1 VPRPIRVVVDARID
15 ARDGIGRYTRCL
27 VGALRRLD
35 PPEID
40 LRVLGP
46 TGTQRY
52 SVAEERELLGF
63 VRGSAPHVVHLCNYR
78 IPQERL
84 GATLVVTVHDSAH
97 LTAPEICFT
106 DRDFARWFGADGLVE
121 LADQVVALERDGPMS
136 SPPGASQHARYV
148 RAMLY
153 HALRRAAVVVVPTRA
168 LAAELSVVEP
178 GAPLSVAPWGVD
190 HLPRPAGWGSDRGRG
205 LALFVGVAR
214 DYKGIAELGA
224 AFARTRAIRAGV
236 RLALAGE
243 RCEPGGPAAA
253 ALLRAGVG
261 TPVLLGA
268 VGDRTLAVLYGR
280 ARVLVHPSRFESFGF
295 PPLEALRFGCP
306 VVANDLPALREV
318 LGPHARLV
326 DVADARR
333 FAEAIDAAVSAGR
346 RDPRVPRG
354 VRHARRFTW
363 HAHARR
369 MVALYRG
376 AAERL

>member
-1 VPRPIRVVVDARID
+1 MPRPIRVVVDARID

-27 VGALRRLD
+27 VGALQRLD

-46 TGTQRY
+46 TGTRRY

-63 VRGSAPHVVHLCNYR
+63 VRGNAPHVVHLCNYR
-78 IPQERL
+78 IPQQRL
-84 GATLVVTVHDSAH
+84 EVPLVVTVHDSAH

-121 LADQVVALERDGPMS
+121 LADQVAALERDDRP
-136 SPPGASQHARYV
+136 PPGASLHARYF
-148 RAMLY
+148 RAML
-153 HALRRAAVVVVPTRA
+153 HRALRRAAVVVVPTRA
-168 LAAELSVVEP
+168 LAAELSVLEH
-178 GAPLSVAPWGVD
+178 GAPLVVAPWGVD
-190 HLPRPAGWGSDRGRG
+190 HLPRPAGRASDLDPGV
-205 LALFVGVAR
+205 ALFVGVAR

-261 TPVLLGA
+261 DPVLLGA
-268 VGDRTLAVLYGR
+268 VGDRMLAALYRR

-326 DVADARR
+326 DVADVRR
-333 FAEAIDAAVSAGR
+333 FAGAIDAAVCTGR

-376 AAERL
+376 AAEHL